1 MLNCKDMTTEAQS
14 FVDGELGL
22 WQRLQVRFHLLICKY
37 CRRYLRQLRLTI
49 GTLQQ
54 SNLLEDDSLNPT
66 ESEIDDLVA
75 RLKQNDKKTL

>member
-22 WQRLQVRFHLLICKY
+22 WQRIQVHFHLLICKY
-37 CRRYLRQLRLTI
+37 CRRYLRQLKLTI
-49 GTLQQ
+49 GALQQ
-54 SNLLEDDSLNPT
+54 SDLLEDDSLNPT

-75 RLKQNDKKTL
+75 RLKQNDK

>member
-22 WQRLQVRFHLLICKY
+22 WRRIQVRFHLFVCKY
-37 CRRYLRQLRLTI
+37 CRRYLLQLKLTI

-54 SNLLEDDSLNPT
+54 SDLLDDESLNPT

-75 RLKQNDKKTL
+75 RLKQHDK